1 MRIEAPTEFSD
12 DTITRLAEILADAVD
27 SDASVGWLAPMN
39 IDESR
44 AYWQKRAQVAIAGGT
59 VLLLAYAED
68 GVLAGTAQLGFAPY
82 PNGSH
87 RADVMKVLVHSDYR
101 RQGIGQALMLELEK
115 HAHGRD
121 ISLLVLD
128 TLEGAPSEL
137 LYQKLG
143 YEEAGKIP
151 NFARINDGSLATT
164 VYYYKILDGE

>member
-1 MRIEAPTEFSD
+1 MRIEAPTTFSE
-12 DTITRLAEILADAVD
+12 DTIARLAEILADAVD
-27 SDASVGWLAPMN
+27 GDASVGWLAPM
-39 IDESR
+39 ELEEAR
-44 AYWQKRAQVAIAGGT
+44 AYFQKRAQVAGEGGT
-59 VLLLAYAED
+59 VLLLAYADD

-87 RADVMKVLVHSDYR
+87 RADVMKVLVHSEYR
-101 RQGIGQALMLELEK
+101 RLGIGQALMLELET
-115 HAHGRD
+115 HARQRD

-164 VYYYKILDGE
+164 VYYYKILE